1 MFAKLARPAS
11 HRGRNLGSNSGLA
24 IVVAAIIL
32 GFSIL
37 GGSFLLKGSIDRG
50 TSALAS
56 LETAIEKSGAR
67 AAPTQ
72 QAARPGR
79 PDPNRRYKID
89 IAGAPSIGSKKAKVT
104 IVEWSDFQ

>member
-1 MFAKLARPAS
+1 
-11 HRGRNLGSNSGLA
+11 LGSNSGLA
-24 IVVAAIIL
+24 IVLAAIIL

-37 GGSFLLKGSIDRG
+37 GGSFLLMGSIDRG

-56 LETAIEKSGAR
+56 LETAIENSGAR
-67 AAPTQ
+67 APTQ
-72 QAARPGR
+72 QAARGGR

-89 IAGAPSIGSKKAKVT
+89 VAGAPSIGSKKAKVT